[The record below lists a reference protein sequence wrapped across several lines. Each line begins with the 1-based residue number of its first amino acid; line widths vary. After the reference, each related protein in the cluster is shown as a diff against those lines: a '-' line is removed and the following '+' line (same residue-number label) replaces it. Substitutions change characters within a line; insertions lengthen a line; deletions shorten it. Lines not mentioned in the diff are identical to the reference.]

1 VASAVIDRAWTKRAR
16 KAVVVAGLRTYFRT
30 TSRVAPS
37 LAVRKAVDVWCT
49 LPTNTGRRKDN
60 RHEPGERVTVPAAGL
75 SVGRTIVAETWGE
88 GPVVYLVHGW
98 GGWRGQVAS
107 FAPQLVAEGFQVVT
121 FDSLSHGDSD
131 PGEHGPSRST
141 GGEMVDSFRQV
152 YEHFGPAHAVVG
164 HSLGCASACRTLL
177 DGAQAE
183 RLCLISPNPEMAEIS
198 GRFARQIGLAPRLD
212 ELFFAANE
220 RYAHRA
226 MHDFDIAPMAATGQ
240 LPGATII
247 HDALDKEVPLAVAQ
261 QIADTW
267 SGSTLVT
274 THGLGHHRILIDP
287 DVITHVTK
295 AVIG

>member
-1 VASAVIDRAWTKRAR
+1 MIA
-16 KAVVVAGLRTYFRT
+16 
-30 TSRVAPS
+30 
-37 LAVRKAVDVWCT
+37 
-49 LPTNTGRRKDN
+49 
-60 RHEPGERVTVPAAGL
+60 
-75 SVGRTIVAETWGE
+75 
-88 GPVVYLVHGW
+88 
-98 GGWRGQVAS
+98 
-107 FAPQLVAEGFQVVT
+107 
-121 FDSLSHGDSD
+121 
-131 PGEHGPSRST
+131 
-141 GGEMVDSFRQV
+141 SFRQV

-177 DGAQAE
+177 DGAQSE
-183 RLCLISPNPEMAEIS
+183 RLCLVSPSPDMAAI
-198 GRFARQIGLAPRLD
+198 GLGFARQIGLAARLD
-212 ELFFAANE
+212 ESFLAANE
-220 RYAHRA
+220 QHAHRS
-226 MHDFDIAPMAATGQ
+226 MHDFDIAPMAASGQ